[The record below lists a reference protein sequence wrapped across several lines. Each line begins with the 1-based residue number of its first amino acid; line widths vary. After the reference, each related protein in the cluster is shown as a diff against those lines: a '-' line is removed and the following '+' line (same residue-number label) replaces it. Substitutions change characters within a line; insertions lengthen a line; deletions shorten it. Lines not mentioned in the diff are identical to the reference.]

1 MKRILD
7 SVHGYISIPKIYMAG
22 IVDTPQFQRLR
33 RIEQTSCRA
42 LFPSARHDRFIHSLG
57 VYHIGCLIATRL
69 WQQNLKNDICRENG
83 TYDKDKLSV
92 IITYLL
98 ACLLHDVGHTPFSHT
113 FEDYFKHKR
122 NQLPQKLAAF
132 IREDQQ
138 FFRDFE
144 NQFLDEDNQW
154 GYAAHELIS
163 AIVAVHYYRNII
175 ESEEH
180 KFEDI
185 SAKGKP
191 SLLVRMIVGCKYQDE
206 NHSLENAFIELMHG
220 DVIDADGIDYV
231 CRDVW
236 ASGYSTAKVDVKRL
250 IRSIII
256 HKTEDGKYGLC
267 YDAKVINEIKSV
279 LQIKAFQNDI
289 IFNHHIL
296 ALEQYLLREALK
308 DAAIYHNR
316 IKVDPKMNLEDV
328 RLDAMYQLCDLNM
341 YIAEDG
347 ITLQSGTKIKLPMD
361 DDFISIMK
369 STDPQQQTYISQWF
383 NRQYQWCAIWK
394 TREAFYADLS
404 RAQRNDVGTYK
415 RHAWIFT
422 EYSKKCLEDNF
433 GIKSSDILILDTLD
447 KDKLRKINAINV
459 MIEGQVRPYTDIYPK
474 VEDRIQPFFMY
485 IFIPIEFKS
494 RIPEIR
500 SCLFQAWEKALI
512 QN

>member
-7 SVHGYISIPKIYMAG
+7 SVHGYISIPKLYMNG

-57 VYHIGCLIATRL
+57 VYHIGGLIATRL
-69 WQQNLKNDICRENG
+69 WQQGLKDDICKEDG

-113 FEDYFKHKR
+113 FEDYFKHNG
-122 NQLPQKLAAF
+122 NQLPQRLADF
-132 IREDQQ
+132 ISEDKK
-138 FFRDFE
+138 FFDDFE
-144 NQFLDEDNQW
+144 SQFLKKDNQW

-163 AIVAVHYYRNII
+163 AIVAVYYYRELIA
-175 ESEEH
+175 SEEH
-180 KFEDI
+180 KFEDK
-185 SAKGKP
+185 SAKGIP

-206 NHSLENAFIELMHG
+206 SHSLENAFIELMHG

-256 HKTEDGKYGLC
+256 HKTADNKYELC

-328 RLDAMYQLCDLNM
+328 RMDAMYRLCDINM

-369 STDPQQQTYISQWF
+369 STAPQQQTFISQWF

-404 RAQRNDVGTYK
+404 RAQRDDVDTYK
-415 RHAWIFT
+415 GNAWIFT
-422 EYSKKCLEDNF
+422 KYSKKCLLENF
-433 GIKSSDILILDTLD
+433 NIESSKVLILDTLD
-447 KDKLRKINAINV
+447 KDKLRKINAIKV
-459 MIEGQVRPYTDIYPK
+459 MVEGQVRSYTDIYPK
-474 VEDRIQPFFMY
+474 VEDRVQPFFMY
-485 IFIPIEFKS
+485 IFIPIGFKS
-494 RIPEIR
+494 RIAEIR
-500 SCLFQAWEKALI
+500 SRLLGEWTNALN